1 MSNDKFDLPNKS
13 PAMPQRLDGEHK
25 FNFDCYPGI
34 SCFNACCK
42 RSDITLT
49 PYDIVRLKQHFKLDS
64 SEFLKT
70 YTVPFEMDADGMPG
84 VKLRH
89 TGETTECV
97 FMSEDGCS
105 VYENRPTSCRYYP
118 MGQLSSRAA
127 DKNYDEIHYCK
138 VVEDHCEGH
147 KESKTQTIDE
157 YRDSQQLA
165 IYDEMN
171 RQWQQIILKRKSA
184 GPAVGSPSPTSF
196 QFYFMALFDQDRF
209 RKFIQTDNF
218 RKTYKIEDDYF
229 AKILEDD
236 TKCLQFAYQL
246 LMQVLFGEDNIELN
260 EGAVDQR
267 IKEREAVWT
276 ERRKAEEQLYKQKK
290 AEHGNDSELQ

>member
-1 MSNDKFDLPNKS
+1 MSDNKFNLPNKS
-13 PAMPQRLDGEHK
+13 PAMPQRLGGDHQFK
-25 FNFDCYPGI
+25 FDCYPGI

-42 RSDITLT
+42 RADITLT
-49 PYDIVRLKQHFKLDS
+49 PYDIVRLKQHFKIDS
-64 SEFLKT
+64 SAFLKT

-84 VKLRH
+84 VKLKH

-97 FMSEDGCS
+97 FMTEAGCS

-138 VVEDHCEGH
+138 VVEDHCMGH
-147 KESKTQTIDE
+147 KESKAQTIDE
-157 YRDSQQLA
+157 YRAGQKLE

-171 RQWQQIILKRKSA
+171 RQWQRIILKRKSA

-209 RKFIQTDNF
+209 RQFIQTESF
-218 RKTYKIEDDYF
+218 VKTYQLEEGYF
-229 AKILEDD
+229 AEILKDD
-236 TKCLQFAYQL
+236 TKCLQFAYRL
-246 LMQVLFGEDNIELN
+246 LMQVLFGEENIELKK
-260 EGAVDQR
+260 GAAKQR
-267 IKEREAVWT
+267 IQEREEIWT
-276 ERRKAEEQLYKQKK
+276 ERKKAEEALHKQKQT
-290 AEHGNDSELQ
+290 EHNESLE